1 MSRRC
6 AVRTKKEMRMFEW
19 PTASR
24 IDMTTYPRRD
34 LYAHFLTFEIPV
46 ATRSIQ
52 LDVTSL
58 MSYIKRHDYR
68 FSLVLGFILTRATN
82 HVPEMRH
89 RIQDGVLVSF
99 DKIIPSFTI
108 LSRDKLV
115 YFSKGVFTD
124 SFGHDYAENSA
135 INDRA
140 AKGLDENVGSE
151 NQGQIFITNNPWNSF
166 TALQFPYAS
175 KYASIPVFGIG
186 KMYKDGD
193 KIKAPLAIQNHHALT
208 DGYHIGH
215 FLHILE
221 RHLEDPNLI
230 DQSYVSDF
238 E

>member
-1 MSRRC
+1 
-6 AVRTKKEMRMFEW
+6 MFEW

-24 IDMTTYPRRD
+24 IDMSTYARRD
-34 LYAHFLTFEIPV
+34 LYEHFLTFELPV
-46 ATRSIQ
+46 VTRTVQ

-58 MSYIKRHDYR
+58 ISCIKRHDYR

-89 RIQDGVLVSF
+89 RIQDDMLVTF

-108 LSRDKLV
+108 LSKDKRV

-124 SFGHDYAENSA
+124 RFENDYAENLA

-140 AKGLDENVGSE
+140 AMGLDENVGAA

-166 TALQFPYAS
+166 TSLQFPYAS
-175 KYASIPVFGIG
+175 KVASIPVFGIG
-186 KMYKDGD
+186 KMYKDGE
-193 KIKAPLAIQNHHALT
+193 KTKAPLAIQNHHGLT

-221 RHLEDPNLI
+221 RHLENPDLI
-230 DQSYVSDF
+230 EQPFISNFV
-238 E
+238 